1 MSTNLAQES
10 IQWKAIA
17 VLYLGFTS
25 LLLIVRLLFFAAEL
39 PAKPIDIYWIIE
51 KTYWIVVY
59 PLIYTF
65 IIAQNFRKAS
75 LTICDYSTIQDFECK
90 LNKRIEKFSLAIAS
104 KTETEHVYFPI
115 SAFKKKFNNWFN
127 SELVTLKIYPKQIII
142 TGSLNRV
149 SQIEDTLKWN
159 KDFKA

>member
-17 VLYLGFTS
+17 VVYLGFTS
-25 LLLIVRLLFFAAEL
+25 MLLIVRLLFFAAEL

-59 PLIYTF
+59 PLLYTF

-75 LTICDYSTIQDFECK
+75 LTICDYSTIQDFESK
-90 LNKRIEKFSLAIAS
+90 LSKRIEKFTLAIAS
-104 KTETEHVYFPI
+104 KTETEHVYFPT
-115 SAFKKKFNNWFN
+115 SSFKKKFNNWFN
-127 SELVTLKIYPKQIII
+127 SEPVTLKITPDQIII
-142 TGSLNRV
+142 SGPLYRI
-149 SQIEDTLKWN
+149 SQLEDTLKWN
-159 KDFKA
+159 KEFKA